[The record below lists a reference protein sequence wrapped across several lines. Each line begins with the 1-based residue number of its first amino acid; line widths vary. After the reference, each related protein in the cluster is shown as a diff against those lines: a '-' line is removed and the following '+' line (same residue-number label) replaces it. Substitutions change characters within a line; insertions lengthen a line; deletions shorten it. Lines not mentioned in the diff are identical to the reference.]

1 MSARFY
7 LAAAAAVLLVA
18 CAKEGN
24 EAPASPDTAAATA
37 EAAPAPEETPVAET
51 APSAFDASA
60 APTGVYKSDPGH
72 TYTAFSYN
80 HMGYSNPI
88 VRWGSQTAEL
98 NWNAEDPAQSSVSAT
113 IDVASIDT
121 GVPALDDHLKAAD
134 FFDAEQ
140 YPTITFKSTAV
151 NVNGSNTAKLTGDLT
166 IKDVTKPVTFDL
178 TINKAADDGFAKAY
192 KLGFSAKGVIKRS
205 DFGVDL
211 YVPMVSDEVVFT
223 IEAEFVQPKP
233 QE

>member
-1 MSARFY
+1 MSDKLF
-7 LAAAAAVLLVA
+7 LAAAAAFLLVA

-24 EAPASPDTAAATA
+24 DAPKSPEAAPTVLAAGEAPVA
-37 EAAPAPEETPVAET
+37 EAAAP
-51 APSAFDASA
+51 AFDATA

-98 NWNAEDPAQSSVSAT
+98 DWNAEDPSKSSVTAT
-113 IDVASIDT
+113 IDVASVDT
-121 GVPALDDHLKAAD
+121 GVPALNDHLKAAD

-140 YPTITFKSTAV
+140 YPTIAFKSTAV
-151 NVNGSNTAKLTGDLT
+151 NVNGPNTAELTGDLT
-166 IKDVTKPVTFDL
+166 IKDVTRPVKFDV

-192 KLGFSAKGVIKRS
+192 KLGFSAKGAIKRS

-211 YVPMVSDEVVFT
+211 YVPMVSDDVSFT
-223 IEAEFVQPKP
+223 IEAEFAQPKP